1 MVFSSL
7 VFLYLFLPCSLI
19 LYYFFGS
26 KFRHGVGADGTTD
39 PGAPTEAQNYILIAV
54 SLFFYAWGEPIWVS
68 LLVLTA
74 VVDWL
79 AALWMERT
87 RGTNGPKLALALSL
101 VSNLSLLGVF
111 KYSDFVV
118 ENVNTSF
125 AASFNLP
132 GYALPIG
139 ISFYVFQT
147 LSYSIDVYRGDVR
160 AQRRFTDF
168 LLYVSLFPQLVA
180 GPIVRYVHVAAEI
193 RGRRHSWDLFS
204 RGLHR
209 VCVGLF
215 KKVFIANVAGE
226 WAERTM
232 GGDLSTLSTG
242 DAWLGLAM
250 FALQIYFD
258 FSAYSDMAIGLGM
271 MFGFHFHEN
280 FNYPYISKSVTE
292 FWRRWHISLSTFFR
306 DYVYIPLGGR
316 ARWPYRNLFIVWALT
331 GFWHGPSWNFMLWG
345 LYFGV
350 WIAIERLFLSSLLA
364 RLPGL
369 FGHLYLLLIVTL
381 GWALFYFTDL
391 QQLQQFSMILFGMTD
406 APLFGEQTFTDIQA
420 HALWLPLALI
430 ACTPVAPWMSSF
442 VMRLNV
448 VRSLISWRPV
458 AILAVDLMLL
468 LSCTALLVGQSYNPF
483 LYFRF

>member
-26 KFRHGVGADGTTD
+26 KFRHGIGADGTTD

-430 ACTPVAPWMSSF
+430 ACTPVAPWMSSY
-442 VMRLNV
+442 VVRLNV

>member
-7 VFLYLFLPCSLI
+7 GFLYLFLPCSLI

-430 ACTPVAPWMSSF
+430 ACTPVAPWMSSY
-442 VMRLNV
+442 VVRLNV

>member
-7 VFLYLFLPCSLI
+7 VFLYLFLPFSLI

-125 AASFNLP
+125 GASFNLP

-430 ACTPVAPWMSSF
+430 ACTPVAPWMSSY
-442 VMRLNV
+442 VVRLNV

>member
-125 AASFNLP
+125 GASFNLP

-350 WIAIERLFLSSLLA
+350 WIAIERLFLSSLLT

-430 ACTPVAPWMSSF
+430 ACTPVAPWMSSY
-442 VMRLNV
+442 VVRLNV

>member
-39 PGAPTEAQNYILIAV
+39 TGAPTEAQNYILIAV

-74 VVDWL
+74 AIDWL

-125 AASFNLP
+125 GASFNLP

-168 LLYVSLFPQLVA
+168 LLFVSLFPQLVA
-180 GPIVRYVHVAAEI
+180 GPIVRYVHIAAEI

-209 VCVGLF
+209 LCVGLF

-350 WIAIERLFLSSLLA
+350 WIAIERLFLGNLLA

-391 QQLQQFSMILFGMTD
+391 QQLKLFSMILFGFTE

-420 HALWLPLALI
+420 HALWLPLALV
-430 ACTPVAPWMSSF
+430 ACTPVAPWSSSIL
-442 VMRLNV
+442 VRLDI
-448 VRSLISWRPV
+448 VRSLVSWRPI
-458 AILAVDLMLL
+458 AILAVDLVML

>member
-26 KFRHGVGADGTTD
+26 KFRHGIGADGTTD

-215 KKVFIANVAGE
+215 KKVFIANVAKI
-226 WAERTM
+226 R
-232 GGDLSTLSTG
+232 
-242 DAWLGLAM
+242 
-250 FALQIYFD
+250 
-258 FSAYSDMAIGLGM
+258 
-271 MFGFHFHEN
+271 
-280 FNYPYISKSVTE
+280 
-292 FWRRWHISLSTFFR
+292 
-306 DYVYIPLGGR
+306 
-316 ARWPYRNLFIVWALT
+316 
-331 GFWHGPSWNFMLWG
+331 
-345 LYFGV
+345 
-350 WIAIERLFLSSLLA
+350 
-364 RLPGL
+364 
-369 FGHLYLLLIVTL
+369 
-381 GWALFYFTDL
+381 
-391 QQLQQFSMILFGMTD
+391 
-406 APLFGEQTFTDIQA
+406 
-420 HALWLPLALI
+420 
-430 ACTPVAPWMSSF
+430 
-442 VMRLNV
+442 
-448 VRSLISWRPV
+448 
-458 AILAVDLMLL
+458 
-468 LSCTALLVGQSYNPF
+468 
-483 LYFRF
+483 

>member
-7 VFLYLFLPCSLI
+7 VFLYLFLPGSLI

-430 ACTPVAPWMSSF
+430 ACTPVAPWMSSY
-442 VMRLNV
+442 VVRLNV